1 MKDLED
7 GKLDKGE
14 FFSISEE
21 FKDVLK
27 KIEHFGGQIK
37 KISNQVTL
45 NEEESSTGFIKQD
58 RRFVDDEHTIDLHQ
72 KKIDWYESLF

>member
-27 KIEHFGGQIK
+27 KIEHFGG
-37 KISNQVTL
+37 
-45 NEEESSTGFIKQD
+45 
-58 RRFVDDEHTIDLHQ
+58 
-72 KKIDWYESLF
+72 